1 MKSGGTGGA
10 KGAPTFQTMKETTM
24 VTTGWVLHYVE
35 YTLADGSENTITA
48 NKPPVAIANLVP
60 AQLSGILVDPNFI

>member
-1 MKSGGTGGA
+1 
-10 KGAPTFQTMKETTM
+10 MKETTM

-48 NKPPVAIANLVP
+48 NKPPVAVANLVP
-60 AQLSGILVDPNFI
+60 AQLSGILLDTNFA